1 MTVPQVDVEEYGYFA
16 DNQRRHADDTHLFEV
31 HEPYNGKLFARVAAG
46 SRADARL
53 AVDAA
58 SKAFAGWSGSAPD
71 EKARLFLKAA
81 EIVRRRRTEIAEVLA
96 RETGSTISFATF
108 QQDLRRS
115 QNVDV
120 RAQHDRH
127 IESSRRPASLQGR
140 YDFIVVGAG
149 AAGSVLAAELSAS
162 GAQVLVIESGGPD
175 DAPTIANPSV
185 WFYNVGGPLDYHL
198 PVTPSPRLNNRKFN
212 MALGHVLGGGSS
224 INAMVWMRG
233 MQRDY
238 DGWAKNGAKG
248 WAFADVLP
256 VFKSQEDWEGGAN
269 EWRGAGGPIHIRR
282 PKDPHPTAP
291 AFIDA
296 AREMGMPI
304 LDDVNGPMRPG
315 AGYIN
320 MNIAAD
326 GTRVSAVR
334 AFLRPALSRPNLTL
348 LLNTNVVKLNFK
360 GTRCVGVKL
369 MTDGAVKDIAAD
381 KEVILAAGAINSPKL
396 LMLSGVGEAKALRSL
411 GIDVVENL
419 PGVGENLQDHVL
431 VSGVV
436 FKYKGKMPDRP
447 ADSNAVEAEA
457 YLSSGPSGDTDISLV
472 LHQLPVVTPEV
483 ASRFGTPPPD
493 AFTIAPALVQPT
505 SRGSVRLAS
514 NNFQDAAVIDGNYL
528 GTDHDF
534 AAIVRAIEAARELG
548 NQHAFDSLRE
558 SELIPGPKASA
569 EEIRELARLA
579 SASFG
584 HAVGTCKMG
593 VDKLAVVDPELR
605 VHGILGLR
613 VADASVMPRIITGP
627 GTNASTHMIAG
638 RAATLILG

>member
-1 MTVPQVDVEEYGYFA
+1 MA
-16 DNQRRHADDTHLFEV
+16 NI
-31 HEPYNGKLFARVAAG
+31 
-46 SRADARL
+46 SRD
-53 AVDAA
+53 
-58 SKAFAGWSGSAPD
+58 
-71 EKARLFLKAA
+71 
-81 EIVRRRRTEIAEVLA
+81 
-96 RETGSTISFATF
+96 
-108 QQDLRRS
+108 Q
-115 QNVDV
+115 
-120 RAQHDRH
+120 
-127 IESSRRPASLQGR
+127 

-149 AAGSVLAAELSAS
+149 AAGSVLAADLSAS
-162 GAQVLVIESGGPD
+162 GAQVLVIESGGSD
-175 DAPTIANPSV
+175 DATTIANPSI

-198 PVTPSPRLNNRKFN
+198 PINPSPRLNHRKFN
-212 MALGHVLGGGSS
+212 MALGYVLGGGTS
-224 INAMVWMRG
+224 INAMVWARG

-269 EWRGAGGPIHIRR
+269 TWRGAGGPIHIRR
-282 PKDPHPTAP
+282 PKDPHITAP
-291 AFIDA
+291 AFLDA

-304 LDDVNGPMRPG
+304 LDDVNGPMRAG

-348 LLNTNVVKLNFK
+348 LLNTNAVKLNFK
-360 GTRCVGVKL
+360 GTRCVGLKINR
-369 MTDGAVKDIAAD
+369 DGAVKDIAAN
-381 KEVILAAGAINSPKL
+381 KEVILAAGTINSPKL
-396 LMLSGVGEAKALRSL
+396 LMLSGVGEAKALRGL

-447 ADSNAVEAEA
+447 IDSNAVEAEA
-457 YLSSGPSGDTDISLV
+457 FLSSGLSDDIDISLV

-505 SRGSVRLAS
+505 SRGAVRLAS

-528 GTDHDF
+528 GTDQDF
-534 AAIVRAIEAARELG
+534 AAVARAIEVAQELG
-548 NQHAFDSLRE
+548 SQHAFDKLRE
-558 SELIPGPKASA
+558 TELIPGPKASA
-569 EEIRELARLA
+569 EEIQELARLA

-593 VDKLAVVDPELR
+593 VDNLAVVDPELR
-605 VHGILGLR
+605 VRGILGLR
-613 VADASVMPRIITGP
+613 VADASVMPHIITGP

-638 RAATLILG
+638 RAAKLILG

>member
-1 MTVPQVDVEEYGYFA
+1 MT
-16 DNQRRHADDTHLFEV
+16 N
-31 HEPYNGKLFARVAAG
+31 
-46 SRADARL
+46 
-53 AVDAA
+53 AA
-58 SKAFAGWSGSAPD
+58 SVQ
-71 EKARLFLKAA
+71 E
-81 EIVRRRRTEIAEVLA
+81 
-96 RETGSTISFATF
+96 
-108 QQDLRRS
+108 
-115 QNVDV
+115 
-120 RAQHDRH
+120 
-127 IESSRRPASLQGR
+127 R

-175 DAPTIANPSV
+175 DAPTIANPSI

-198 PVTPSPRLNNRKFN
+198 PINPSPRLNNRKFN
-212 MALGHVLGGGSS
+212 MALGHVLGGGTS

-233 MQRDY
+233 MERDY
-238 DGWAKNGAKG
+238 DEWAKNGAKG
-248 WAFADVLP
+248 WSFADVLP
-256 VFKSQEDWEGGAN
+256 VFKRQEDWEGGAN
-269 EWRGAGGPIHIRR
+269 TWRGAGGPIHIRR

-291 AFIDA
+291 AFLDA
-296 AREMGMPI
+296 ARQMGMPI

-334 AFLRPALSRPNLTL
+334 AFLRPALSRPNLSL
-348 LLNTNVVKLNFK
+348 LLNSNVVKLNFT
-360 GTRCVGVKL
+360 GTRCVGVRL
-369 MTDGAVKDIAAD
+369 MTDGALKDISAD

-396 LMLSGVGEAKALRSL
+396 LMLSGVGEARALRSL

-419 PGVGENLQDHVL
+419 PGVGANLQDHVL

-457 YLSSGPSGDTDISLV
+457 YLSSSPSGDTDISLV

-483 ASRFGTPPPD
+483 ASRFGTPPAD
-493 AFTIAPALVQPT
+493 ALTIAPALVQPT
-505 SRGSVRLAS
+505 SKGSVRLAS
-514 NNFQDAAVIDGNYL
+514 DNFQDAAVIDGNYL

-548 NQHAFDSLRE
+548 NQHAFDSVRE
-558 SELIPGPKASA
+558 SELIPGPKATA
-569 EEIRELARLA
+569 EEIQELAKLA

-584 HAVGTCKMG
+584 HAVGTCKIG

-605 VHGILGLR
+605 VHGLLGLR
-613 VADASVMPRIITGP
+613 VADASVMPQIITGP
-627 GTNASTHMIAG
+627 GTNASAHMIAG
-638 RAATLILG
+638 RAAQLILGHNA

>member
-1 MTVPQVDVEEYGYFA
+1 MTNVSNA
-16 DNQRRHADDTHLFEV
+16 QR
-31 HEPYNGKLFARVAAG
+31 
-46 SRADARL
+46 
-53 AVDAA
+53 
-58 SKAFAGWSGSAPD
+58 
-71 EKARLFLKAA
+71 
-81 EIVRRRRTEIAEVLA
+81 
-96 RETGSTISFATF
+96 
-108 QQDLRRS
+108 
-115 QNVDV
+115 
-120 RAQHDRH
+120 
-127 IESSRRPASLQGR
+127 R
-140 YDFIVVGAG
+140 YDFIVIGAG

-162 GAQVLVIESGGPD
+162 SAQVLVIESGGPD
-175 DAPTIANPSV
+175 DAPTITNPSI
-185 WFYNVGGPLDYHL
+185 WFYNVAGPLDYHL
-198 PVTPSPRLNNRKFN
+198 PIVPSPRLNNRKFN
-212 MALGHVLGGGSS
+212 MALGHVVGGGTS
-224 INAMVWMRG
+224 INAMVWTRG
-233 MQRDY
+233 MQRNF

-256 VFKSQEDWEGGAN
+256 IFKSQEDWEGGAN
-269 EWRGAGGPIHIRR
+269 AWRGAGGPIHIRR

-291 AFIDA
+291 VFIDA

-320 MNIAAD
+320 MNIATD

-348 LLNTNVVKLNFK
+348 LLNTNVLKLNFR
-360 GTRCVGVKL
+360 GTRCVGVKV
-369 MTDGAVKDIAAD
+369 MTDGSVKDIAAN
-381 KEVILAAGAINSPKL
+381 KEVILAAGAIHSPKL
-396 LMLSGVGEAKALRSL
+396 LMLSGVGEETTLRSL

-431 VSGVV
+431 SSGVV

-457 YLSSGPSGDTDISLV
+457 YLSSSPSADTDISLV

-483 ASRFGTPPPD
+483 ASRFGTPPAD

-505 SRGSVRLAS
+505 SKGSVRLAS
-514 NNFQDAAVIDGNYL
+514 GNFQDAAVIEGNYL
-528 GTDHDF
+528 GTDRDF
-534 AAIVRAIEAARELG
+534 SAIVRAFEVAREIG
-548 NQHAFDSLRE
+548 KQRVFDGVRE

-584 HAVGTCKMG
+584 HAVGTCKIG
-593 VDKLAVVDPELR
+593 ADKLAVVDPELR

-613 VADASVMPRIITGP
+613 VADASVMPQIITGP
-627 GTNASTHMIAG
+627 GTNASAHMIAG
-638 RAATLILG
+638 RVSELILGQGA

>member
-1 MTVPQVDVEEYGYFA
+1 MI
-16 DNQRRHADDTHLFEV
+16 
-31 HEPYNGKLFARVAAG
+31 
-46 SRADARL
+46 DA
-53 AVDAA
+53 
-58 SKAFAGWSGSAPD
+58 SNK
-71 EKARLFLKAA
+71 
-81 EIVRRRRTEIAEVLA
+81 EIQ
-96 RETGSTISFATF
+96 S
-108 QQDLRRS
+108 
-115 QNVDV
+115 
-120 RAQHDRH
+120 H
-127 IESSRRPASLQGR
+127 
-140 YDFIVVGAG
+140 YDYIVVGAG

-175 DAPTIANPSV
+175 DAPTIMNPSV
-185 WFYNVGGPLDYHL
+185 CFYHVGGPLDHHL
-198 PVTPSPRLNNRKFN
+198 PIIPSPRLNNRKFN
-212 MALGHVLGGGSS
+212 MALGHVLGGGTS

-238 DGWAKNGAKG
+238 DGWAQNGAKG

-269 EWRGAGGPIHIRR
+269 EWRGSSGPIHIRR
-282 PKDPHPTAP
+282 PKDSHPLAP

-296 AREMGMPI
+296 ARQMGMPI

-326 GTRVSAVR
+326 GSRVSAAR
-334 AFLRPALSRPNLTL
+334 AYLHPALSRPNLTL
-348 LLNTNVVKLNFK
+348 LLNTQVVKLNFK

-369 MTDGAVKDIAAD
+369 MADGAVKDIAAA
-381 KEVILAAGAINSPKL
+381 KEAILAAGSINSPKL
-396 LMLSGVGEAKALRSL
+396 LMLSGVGDARALDRL
-411 GIDVVENL
+411 GIDIIENL

-431 VSGVV
+431 ASGVV

-472 LHQLPVVTPEV
+472 LHQLPVITPEV

-505 SRGSVRLAS
+505 SRGAVRLAS
-514 NNFQDAAVIDGNYL
+514 NDFQDAAVIDGNYL
-528 GTDHDF
+528 STDHDF

-548 NQHAFDSLRE
+548 NQHAFDSVRE
-558 SELIPGPKASA
+558 TELIPGPKATP

-584 HAVGTCKMG
+584 HAVGTCKLG
-593 VDKLAVVDPELR
+593 VDKLAVVDPQLR
-605 VHGILGLR
+605 VHGLTGLR

-627 GTNASTHMIAG
+627 TNAPTHMVAG
-638 RAATLILG
+638 RAAKLILS

>member
-1 MTVPQVDVEEYGYFA
+1 MI
-16 DNQRRHADDTHLFEV
+16 DTSI
-31 HEPYNGKLFARVAAG
+31 K
-46 SRADARL
+46 
-53 AVDAA
+53 
-58 SKAFAGWSGSAPD
+58 
-71 EKARLFLKAA
+71 
-81 EIVRRRRTEIAEVLA
+81 EIQ
-96 RETGSTISFATF
+96 S
-108 QQDLRRS
+108 
-115 QNVDV
+115 
-120 RAQHDRH
+120 H
-127 IESSRRPASLQGR
+127 

-162 GAQVLVIESGGPD
+162 GAQVLVVESGGPD
-175 DAPTIANPSV
+175 DAPTIVNPSI

-198 PVTPSPRLNNRKFN
+198 PITPLPQLNNRNFN

-238 DGWAKNGAKG
+238 DGWAENGAKG

-269 EWRGAGGPIHIRR
+269 EWRGSGGPIHIRR
-282 PKDPHPTAP
+282 PRDPHPTAP

-326 GTRVSAVR
+326 GTRVSAAR

-360 GTRCVGVKL
+360 GTRCVGAKL
-369 MTDGAVKDIAAD
+369 MMTDGALKDIAAD

-436 FKYKGKMPDRP
+436 FKYKGKMPERP
-447 ADSNAVEAEA
+447 TDSNAVEAEA
-457 YLSSGPSGDTDISLV
+457 YLSSGPTTDTDINHV
-472 LHQLPVVTPEV
+472 LEQLPAVTPE
-483 ASRFGTPPPD
+483 AAARFGAPPAD

-505 SRGSVRLAS
+505 SRGTVRLAS

-534 AAIVRAIEAARELG
+534 AAIVRAIEAAREIG

-558 SELIPGPKASA
+558 GELIPGPKSST
-569 EEIRELARLA
+569 EEIRELARNA

-584 HAVGTCKMG
+584 HAVG
-593 VDKLAVVDPELR
+593 
-605 VHGILGLR
+605 
-613 VADASVMPRIITGP
+613 
-627 GTNASTHMIAG
+627 
-638 RAATLILG
+638 

>member
-1 MTVPQVDVEEYGYFA
+1 MTKVSSEE
-16 DNQRRHADDTHLFEV
+16 E
-31 HEPYNGKLFARVAAG
+31 
-46 SRADARL
+46 
-53 AVDAA
+53 
-58 SKAFAGWSGSAPD
+58 
-71 EKARLFLKAA
+71 
-81 EIVRRRRTEIAEVLA
+81 
-96 RETGSTISFATF
+96 
-108 QQDLRRS
+108 
-115 QNVDV
+115 
-120 RAQHDRH
+120 
-127 IESSRRPASLQGR
+127 R

-162 GAQVLVIESGGPD
+162 GAQVLVIESGGSD
-175 DAPTIANPSV
+175 DAPTITNPSI

-198 PVTPSPRLNNRKFN
+198 PVIPSPRLNNRKFN
-212 MALGHVLGGGSS
+212 MALGHVLGGGTS

-238 DGWAKNGAKG
+238 DRWAENGAKG

-256 VFKSQEDWEGGAN
+256 VFKEQEDWEGGAN
-269 EWRGAGGPIHIRR
+269 EWRGSGGPIHIRR

-291 AFIDA
+291 AFIEA
-296 AREMGMPI
+296 SREMGMPI

-348 LLNTNVVKLNFK
+348 LLNTNVVKLNFQ

-369 MTDGAVKDIAAD
+369 MTDGGLKDISAD
-381 KEVILAAGAINSPKL
+381 KEVILAAGAIHSPKL
-396 LMLSGVGEAKALRSL
+396 LMLSGVGEAKTLRSL

-457 YLSSGPSGDTDISLV
+457 YLSSSPSADTDISLV

-483 ASRFGTPPPD
+483 ASRYGTPPAD

-505 SRGSVRLAS
+505 SKGSVRLAS
-514 NNFQDAAVIDGNYL
+514 DNFQHAAVIDGNYL
-528 GTDHDF
+528 GTDHDL
-534 AAIVRAIEAARELG
+534 AAVERAIEAAREIG
-548 NQHAFDSLRE
+548 NQHAFDSLRD
-558 SELIPGPKASA
+558 SELIPGPKTSA

-584 HAVGTCKMG
+584 HAVGTCKIGM
-593 VDKLAVVDPELR
+593 DNLAVVDPELR

-627 GTNASTHMIAG
+627 GTNASAHMIAG
-638 RAATLILG
+638 RAAQLILR

>member
-1 MTVPQVDVEEYGYFA
+1 MFNVSNETE
-16 DNQRRHADDTHLFEV
+16 TH
-31 HEPYNGKLFARVAAG
+31 
-46 SRADARL
+46 
-53 AVDAA
+53 
-58 SKAFAGWSGSAPD
+58 
-71 EKARLFLKAA
+71 
-81 EIVRRRRTEIAEVLA
+81 
-96 RETGSTISFATF
+96 
-108 QQDLRRS
+108 
-115 QNVDV
+115 
-120 RAQHDRH
+120 
-127 IESSRRPASLQGR
+127 

-162 GAQVLVIESGGPD
+162 GAQVLVIESGGLD
-175 DAPTIANPSV
+175 DAPTITNPSI
-185 WFYNVGGPLDYHL
+185 WFYNVGGPLDYNL
-198 PVTPSPRLNNRKFN
+198 PVAPSPQLNQRKFN

-224 INAMVWMRG
+224 INAMVWTRG
-233 MQRDY
+233 MQRDF
-238 DGWAKNGAKG
+238 DGWANNGAKG
-248 WAFADVLP
+248 WGFADVLP
-256 VFKSQEDWEGGAN
+256 VFKNQEDWEGGAN
-269 EWRGAGGPIHIRR
+269 TWRGAGGPIQIRR
-282 PKDPHPTAP
+282 PRNPHPTAP

-326 GTRVSAVR
+326 GTRVSAVH

-348 LLNTNVVKLNFK
+348 LLNTDVMKLNFK

-369 MTDGAVKDIAAD
+369 ITGGVVRDFAAD
-381 KEVILAAGAINSPKL
+381 KEVILAAGAIGSPKL
-396 LMLSGVGEAKALRSL
+396 LMLSGVGEAKALRRL

-436 FKYKGKMPDRP
+436 FKYKGKMPERP

-457 YLSSGPSGDTDISLV
+457 YLSSGPSGDTDINLV
-472 LHQLPVVTPEV
+472 LEQLPAVTPET
-483 ASRFGTPPPD
+483 AARFGAPPAD

-528 GTDHDF
+528 GTDRDF
-534 AAIVRAIEAARELG
+534 AAIVGAIEAARELG

-558 SELIPGPKASA
+558 TELVPGPKATS
-569 EEIRELARLA
+569 EGIREFARLA

-584 HAVGTCKMG
+584 HPVGTCKMG
-593 VDKLAVVDPELR
+593 VDQLAVVDPNLR
-605 VHGILGLR
+605 VNGLLGLR

-627 GTNASTHMIAG
+627 TNAPTHMIAG
-638 RAATLILG
+638 RASKLVLG